1 MQRAA
6 SHQATGDLGGLMAC
20 SRRRG
25 MGGKVAR
32 GSDEDRRCLLVTLP
46 GEVLSHGGLQI
57 LHHVEAGVLA
67 QERVAKERNEIGGR
81 MASGNVVCR
90 QPRGFRDLLLAVAG
104 IEEPAAK
111 LGRRQGCRVIAARQ
125 ARGRDV
131 EIAIEIDSERAMYD
145 ARRRRRRLR
154 APHR

>member
-6 SHQATGDLGGLMAC
+6 SHQATGDLGGLIAC

-46 GEVLSHGGLQI
+46 GEVLPHGGLQI

-81 MASGNVVCR
+81 MTSGNVVAASRAASATCCWR
-90 QPRGFRDLLLAVAG
+90 SQASRNPRRSSAGARVAGSSPRGRRAG
-104 IEEPAAK
+104 
-111 LGRRQGCRVIAARQ
+111 G
-125 ARGRDV
+125 
-131 EIAIEIDSERAMYD
+131 SERS
-145 ARRRRRRLR
+145 
-154 APHR
+154 